1 MSNLLGI
8 ETGEA
13 SIGRAAGPERAD
25 FERRCVERRLADRRG
40 PALPEASTA
49 WSSGSEILGYTLWA
63 SDGAIGR
70 ITDLCFEE
78 ESLTVT
84 GIFALARRFLLSERI
99 FVPLNAVTRIDAS
112 QRRVQ
117 VRLTRA
123 QIRQLASRRDCES

>member
-1 MSNLLGI
+1 MSNVPGT

-13 SIGRAAGPERAD
+13 SIGRAAAPERAD
-25 FERRCVERRLADRRG
+25 FERRCVERRAADRRG
-40 PALPEASTA
+40 APLPEPSTA
-49 WSSGSEILGYTLWA
+49 WSSGTEMLGYTLWA
-63 SDGAIGR
+63 SDGAMGR

-84 GIFALARRFLLSERI
+84 GIFALARRFLLSERL
-99 FVPLNAVTRIDAS
+99 FVPLSAVTRIDSA
-112 QRRVQ
+112 QRRVD